1 MELGFLFFFNSI
13 LLGIGLAM
21 DAFSVSLADGLAEP
35 QMKNS
40 RMIFISGVYAGFQ
53 FLMPVIG
60 WVFVSKA
67 AQAFR
72 VSERFIP
79 WISLGLLGY
88 IGGKMI
94 LEGIRELRNKTPEQM
109 QEEPRTAHTL
119 GTLILQGIATS
130 IDALSV
136 GFTIAE
142 YPTNAALTASG
153 LIGIVTWVICFFG
166 LMIGKKVGTKYSRQA
181 TLAGGIILVAIGI
194 EIFVKRMF
202 F

>member
-1 MELGFLFFFNSI
+1 
-13 LLGIGLAM
+13 
-21 DAFSVSLADGLAEP
+21 
-35 QMKNS
+35 
-40 RMIFISGVYAGFQ
+40 
-53 FLMPVIG
+53 
-60 WVFVSKA
+60 
-67 AQAFR
+67 
-72 VSERFIP
+72 
-79 WISLGLLGY
+79 
-88 IGGKMI
+88 
-94 LEGIRELRNKTPEQM
+94 M

-153 LIGIVTWVICFFG
+153 LIGIVTWGICFFG